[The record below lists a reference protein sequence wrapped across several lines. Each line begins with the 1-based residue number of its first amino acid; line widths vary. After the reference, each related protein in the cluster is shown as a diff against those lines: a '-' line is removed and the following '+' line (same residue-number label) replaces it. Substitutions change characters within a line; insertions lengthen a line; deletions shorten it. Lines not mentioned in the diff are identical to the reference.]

1 MLIIPFTSD
10 PQHSF
15 SMQLGSVGKF
25 QFDVRY
31 NDRSSS
37 WTFDLTSEPDGELLL
52 AGVPM
57 LIGQGVLSPYGLGI
71 GDIVFSD
78 LSGAGV
84 DAGPDDLGDRVQAVW
99 LNPEQVAALA
109 AAGVPM

>member
-1 MLIIPFTSD
+1 MLILPFTSD
-10 PQHSF
+10 PARTF
-15 SMQLGSVGKF
+15 SVQLGSVGKF

-37 WTFDLTSEPDGELLL
+37 WTFDLTSEPDGTLLL

-57 LIGQGVLSPYGLGI
+57 LIGQGVLAPYGLGI

-78 LSGAGV
+78 LSGAGL
-84 DAGPDDLGDRVQAVW
+84 DAGPDDMGDRVQGVW
-99 LNPEQVAALA
+99 LNPAQVSALA
-109 AAGVPM
+109 DAGVPM

>member
-1 MLIIPFTSD
+1 MLILPFTSD
-10 PQHSF
+10 PAQAF
-15 SMQLGSVGKF
+15 SVQLGSVGKF
-25 QFDVRY
+25 RFDARY
-31 NDRSSS
+31 NDRSAS
-37 WTFDLTSEPDGELLL
+37 WTFDLTREPDGSVLL

-78 LSGAGV
+78 LSGAGQ
-84 DAGPDDLGDRVQAVW
+84 DAGPDDMGDRVQAVW
-99 LNPEQVAALA
+99 LNPDQVAALA